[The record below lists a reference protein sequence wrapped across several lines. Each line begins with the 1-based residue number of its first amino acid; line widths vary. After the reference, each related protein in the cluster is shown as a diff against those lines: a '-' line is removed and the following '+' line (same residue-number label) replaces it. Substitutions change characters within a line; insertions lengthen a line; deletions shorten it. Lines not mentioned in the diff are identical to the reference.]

1 MKCEALHELVRLVC
15 WPVLHETGTVTTQ
28 PHLPKVLG
36 SVEDRGIVQK
46 SPEVGHERR
55 HAIKQ
60 AVAINAVLLPH
71 VAVVEEIVP
80 VEQRESRGHSHVG
93 GFLVALVL
101 DA

>member
-1 MKCEALHELVRLVC
+1 MFGR
-15 WPVLHETGTVTTQ
+15 
-28 PHLPKVLG
+28 
-36 SVEDRGIVQK
+36 VEDRGVIK
-46 SPEVGHERR
+46 ESPEIRHERR

-71 VAVVEEIVP
+71 VAVVEEVMT